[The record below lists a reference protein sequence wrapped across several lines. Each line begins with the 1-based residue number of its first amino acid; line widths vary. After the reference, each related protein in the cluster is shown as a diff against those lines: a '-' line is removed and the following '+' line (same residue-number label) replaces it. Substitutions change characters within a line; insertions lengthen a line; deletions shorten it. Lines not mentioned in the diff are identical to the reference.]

1 MRRLQF
7 LLLPIA
13 LVLVTPM
20 PSPVAAACPTTSH
33 FASDASFQAFQ
44 PEPAINFVAEGRIG
58 DRGGAATFELDLGQS
73 TAAPATQAQYNWI
86 SGQAEP
92 FTLSYNNISGV
103 VTFQLGGRTLNY
115 SPGATFTDIYIRT
128 RATQAGTSVVVNN
141 LVLDGC
147 GIVDQSGATGDGLD
161 YLRLAGGTLGDG
173 FVLTGNATLTWGVT
187 PPANSHLAFQIKVG
201 TPATIV
207 PVESAT
213 WSSVKTGPGR

>member
-1 MRRLQF
+1 MSRQQ
-7 LLLPIA
+7 LLLCLLTPLLIAPIS
-13 LVLVTPM
+13 VY
-20 PSPVAAACPTTSH
+20 VAAACPTTSH
-33 FASDASFQAFQ
+33 FASDAAFQAFQ

-147 GIVDQSGATGDGLD
+147 GIADQSGATGDGLD
-161 YLRLAGGTLGDG
+161 YLRLVGGTLGDG
-173 FVLTGNATLTWGVT
+173 FVLTGNATLNWGAI

-207 PVESAT
+207 PVDGAT
-213 WSSVKTGPGR
+213 WSSVKAGPGR